1 MSIQTKLQT
10 TERMTGA
17 SYMSLQSAVSSFEGF
32 KSQVQALNMKKLT
45 AKEKTQLTG
54 KIKKAQESLA
64 KAFSEQLGSINSQLT
79 TAEREHKLKTTPSS
93 TDFNYLPLLAGK
105 NTTQL
110 LEMGRSSTTAAKLLA
125 AEGAMF
131 GLSPELTNSMSK
143 AASPETFKEIDRL
156 DVEAVRLEQLRD
168 DSLREVNQ
176 WGMKYQVDT
185 QTEAQAAFLGDAG
198 DSGGEL

>member
-1 MSIQTKLQT
+1 MSVISQLHT
-10 TERMTGA
+10 TQRMLNQNYLT
-17 SYMSLQSAVSSFEGF
+17 LESAVSGFESFRT
-32 KSQVQALNMKKLT
+32 QVQSLNMKKLT
-45 AKEKTQLTG
+45 AKEKTQLTS
-54 KIKKAQESLA
+54 KIKKQQEQLA
-64 KAFSEQLGSINSQLT
+64 KAFSDQLGSINSQLT

-131 GLSPELTNSMSK
+131 GLSPELTSSMSR
-143 AASPETFKEIDRL
+143 AASKETYDEIDRL

-176 WGMKYQVDT
+176 WSLKYQTDT
-185 QTEAQAAFLGDAG
+185 ATEAQAAFLGDSG
-198 DSGGEL
+198 DGAGEL

>member
-1 MSIQTKLQT
+1 
-10 TERMTGA
+10 MTGA
-17 SYMSLQSAVSSFEGF
+17 NFTTLQSAVTGFEGF
-32 KSQVQALNMKKLT
+32 KSQVEALNMRKLT
-45 AKEKTQLTG
+45 AKEKTQLTS
-54 KIKKAQESLA
+54 KIKKQQEQLA
-64 KAFSEQLGSINSQLT
+64 KAFSDQLGSINSQLT

-110 LEMGRSSTTAAKLLA
+110 LEMGRASTTAAKLLA

-131 GLSPELTNSMSK
+131 GLSPELTSSMSK

-156 DVEAVRLEQLRD
+156 DVEAVRVEQLRD
-168 DSLREVNQ
+168 DSLKEVNQ

-185 QTEAQAAFLGDAG
+185 DTEAQAAFLGDSG
-198 DSGGEL
+198 DSGGDL

>member
-1 MSIQTKLQT
+1 MSITSKLNT
-10 TERMTGA
+10 TQRMTGA
-17 SYMSLQSAVSSFEGF
+17 NFTTLQSAVSGFEGF
-32 KSQVQALNMKKLT
+32 KSQVEALNMRKLT

-54 KIKKAQESLA
+54 KIKKQQENLA
-64 KAFSEQLGSINSQLT
+64 KAFSEQLGRINSELT

-110 LEMGRSSTTAAKLLA
+110 LEMGRASTTAAKLLA

-131 GLSPELTNSMSK
+131 GLSPELTSSMSK

-156 DVEAVRLEQLRD
+156 DVEAVRVEQLRD
-168 DSLREVNQ
+168 DSLKEVNQ

-185 QTEAQAAFLGDAG
+185 DTEAQAAFLGDSG
-198 DSGGEL
+198 EGGEL

>member
-1 MSIQTKLQT
+1 MSITSKLNT
-10 TERMTGA
+10 TQRMTGA
-17 SYMSLQSAVSSFEGF
+17 SFTTLQSAVSSFEGF

-45 AKEKTQLTG
+45 AKEKTQLTS
-54 KIKKAQESLA
+54 KIKKQQEQLA
-64 KAFSEQLGSINSQLT
+64 KAFSDQLGSINSQLT

-110 LEMGRSSTTAAKLLA
+110 LEMGRASTTAAKLLA

-131 GLSPELTNSMSK
+131 GLSPELTSSMSK

-156 DVEAVRLEQLRD
+156 DVEAVRVEQLRD
-168 DSLREVNQ
+168 DSLKEVNQ

-185 QTEAQAAFLGDAG
+185 DTEAQAAFLGDSGDEAG
-198 DSGGEL
+198 L

>member
-1 MSIQTKLQT
+1 MSITSKLNT
-10 TERMTGA
+10 TQRMTGA
-17 SYMSLQSAVSSFEGF
+17 NFTTLQSAVSNFEGF

-54 KIKKAQESLA
+54 KIKRQQEQLA
-64 KAFSEQLGSINSQLT
+64 KAFSDQLGSINSQLT
-79 TAEREHKLKTTPSS
+79 TAEREHRMKTTPSS

-105 NTTQL
+105 NTTAL
-110 LEMGRSSTTAAKLLA
+110 LEMGRASKTAAKLLA

-143 AASPETFKEIDRL
+143 AASPETYAEIDRL
-156 DVEAVRLEQLRD
+156 DVEAVRVEQLRD
-168 DSLREVNQ
+168 DSLKEVNQ

-185 QTEAQAAFLGDAG
+185 DTEAQAAFLGDSGEGAG
-198 DSGGEL
+198 E

>member
-1 MSIQTKLQT
+1 MTLKTKLQT

-17 SYMSLQSAVSSFEGF
+17 NFTTLQSAVSSFEGF

-45 AKEKTQLTG
+45 AKEKTQLTS
-54 KIKKAQESLA
+54 KIKKQQEQLA
-64 KAFSEQLGSINSQLT
+64 KAFSDQLGSINSQLT

-93 TDFNYLPLLAGK
+93 TDFNYLPLLAGR

-110 LEMGRSSTTAAKLLA
+110 LEMGRASTTAAKLLA

-143 AASPETFKEIDRL
+143 AASPETYAEIDRL
-156 DVEAVRLEQLRD
+156 DVEAVRVEQLRD
-168 DSLREVNQ
+168 DSLKEVNQ

-185 QTEAQAAFLGDAG
+185 DTEAQAAFLGDAG
-198 DSGGEL
+198 EGGEL

>member
-17 SYMSLQSAVSSFEGF
+17 SYMSLQSSVSSFEGF
-32 KSQVQALNMKKLT
+32 KSQVESLNMRKLT
-45 AKEKTQLTG
+45 AKEKTTLTS
-54 KIKKAQESLA
+54 KIKKQQEQLA
-64 KAFSEQLGSINSQLT
+64 KAFSDQLGSINSQLT
-79 TAEREHKLKTTPSS
+79 AAEREHKLKSAPSS

-110 LEMGRSSTTAAKLLA
+110 LEMGRASTTAAKLLA

-143 AASPETFKEIDRL
+143 AASPETYAAIEDL
-156 DVEAVRLEQLRD
+156 DVQAVRVEQLRD
-168 DSLREVNQ
+168 DSLKEVNQ

-185 QTEAQAAFLGDAG
+185 DTEAQAAFLGDSG
-198 DSGGEL
+198 EGGEL